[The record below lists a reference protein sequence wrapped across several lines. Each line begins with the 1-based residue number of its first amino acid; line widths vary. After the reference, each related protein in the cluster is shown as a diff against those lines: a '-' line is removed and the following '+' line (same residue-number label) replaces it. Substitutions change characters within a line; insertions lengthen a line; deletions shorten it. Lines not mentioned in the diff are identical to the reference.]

1 MAISLYTHNENF
13 ELYMTLSSLT
23 KVNGELIHVS
33 TVIEATPVSS
43 LACSLEVVVDSLLST
58 CSRICCSEV
67 GCSDYCRYNMK
78 R

>member
-13 ELYMTLSSLT
+13 ETLTIQLQVSSLT
-23 KVNGELIHVS
+23 KVDGD
-33 TVIEATPVSS
+33 TVTEATPVSS
-43 LACSLEVVVDSLLST
+43 LACSLEIVVDSLLST

-67 GCSDYCRYNMK
+67 GCSGYCRYNNMN